1 MAQMIPQRT
10 EAQLNAL
17 ESRGEAQFYR
27 ACRDKLDQRLLVFHS
42 VCFLRQRPTA
52 APIDGEADFVI
63 FDPQGGFLVV
73 EVKGGGITR
82 DRQTDQ
88 WFTQKSSGT
97 KKKLPHSPIDQAKR
111 EKHAIREE
119 LRNHPRWKN
128 STDRILEGH
137 TVFFPNVD
145 DVSPLLAPDIR
156 PEIVGGRADLDDLPG
171 WFMRACRFWAGNDRR
186 FRRLEEAGLEAV
198 KEIFGKKATARAL
211 MSSQLKEEEERR
223 IILTDE
229 QSRLLRSL
237 GSRKEA
243 KISGGA
249 GTGKT
254 VLAIEK
260 ARRLA
265 ADGKQTLL
273 LSVNRAL
280 VDHFKATAGDTPNLL
295 PMNFHQLCE
304 WAMRL
309 AKHETGRDV
318 LQEAQASFPGADKF
332 DVHFP
337 MALALASEVVKAPFD
352 ACIVDEGQDFHPDF
366 WLPLKR
372 LLKPEPVFMVFYD
385 QNQAVYKRLDRCPIQ
400 EEPFVLTKNCRNTR
414 FIHEAAYRYFHGDAT
429 DACDIEG
436 APIEQLNAPRLQDQ
450 ANLIYEKVTQLLKD
464 ERVPPEQI
472 AVLVADSKSKQAY
485 YDLLKNK
492 RLPNAVA
499 WAEEVHRS
507 KGTVLMDTAMRY
519 KGLEAAVTILW
530 GLDQLDLKKDRELI
544 YVAFSRAKSR
554 LYLAGPTEACRALL
568 APEAL
573 R

>member
-1 MAQMIPQRT
+1 MAQMIPHRT
-10 EAQLNAL
+10 EEQLNAL
-17 ESRGEAQFYR
+17 PSRAEARFYR
-27 ACRDKLDQRLLVFHS
+27 TCRDKLDQRLLVFHS
-42 VCFLRQRPTA
+42 ICFLRQRPTA

-73 EVKGGGITR
+73 EVKGGGIIR
-82 DRQTDQ
+82 DRQADQ
-88 WFTQKSSGT
+88 WFTENAAGT
-97 KKKLPHSPIDQAKR
+97 RKKLPHSPVDQAKR
-111 EKHAIREE
+111 EKHAIRDE
-119 LRNHPRWKN
+119 LRKHPRWKN
-128 STDRILEGH
+128 SADRILEGH
-137 TVFFPNVD
+137 TVFFPNVV
-145 DVSPLLAPDIR
+145 DVNPLIASDIP

-171 WFMRACRFWAGNDRR
+171 WFMRACRYWAGNDRR
-186 FRRLEEAGLEAV
+186 FRPMGEAGLEAV
-198 KEIFGKKATARAL
+198 KETFSKKATARAL
-211 MSSQLKEEEERR
+211 MSSLLEDEEERR

-237 GSRKEA
+237 GSRTEA
-243 KISGGA
+243 KICGGA

-260 ARRLA
+260 ARQLA
-265 ADGKQTLL
+265 MQGKRTLL
-273 LSVNRAL
+273 LCVTKPL
-280 VDHFKATAGDTPNLL
+280 VEHFKATAGDTPNLL

-304 WAMRL
+304 WAVRL

-318 LQEAQASFPGADKF
+318 LQEARASFPGADKF
-332 DVHFP
+332 DAHFP
-337 MALALASEVVKAPFD
+337 MALALATQVVKETFD

-385 QNQAVYKRLDRCPIQ
+385 QNQAVYKHLDKCPIQ
-400 EEPFVLTKNCRNTR
+400 EKPFVLTKNCRNTR
-414 FIHEAAYRYFHGDAT
+414 FIHEAAYRYFHGDDT

-436 APIEQLNAPRLQDQ
+436 SPIEQLNAPRLQDQ
-450 ANLIYEKVTQLLKD
+450 ANLIYETVARLLKD

-472 AVLVADSKSKQAY
+472 AILVADSKSKQTY

-492 RLPNAVA
+492 PLPNGVA
-499 WAEEVHRS
+499 WAEQIHRS

-530 GLDQLDLKKDRELI
+530 GLDQLDLKNERELI

-554 LYLAGPTEACRALL
+554 LYLAGPTEACRRLL
-568 APEAL
+568 APEPW